1 MIESMNDASRNL
13 EKALQVLEQAKQRVA
28 NEKKKQNEK
37 KRKAEKNRHKYI
49 MGGIVVKYFS
59 DCYRYDEGELNRI
72 LSVALQTREC
82 NVTQASQCRYI
93 SKIKAESRETTPPQ
107 STLPPNAPK
116 EYADRATLWNA
127 VELSEKGQK
136 SQLARMLKASLPN
149 EWSYEFA
156 EEVVRDYVQR
166 NFIDKGMC
174 ADWAIHDSE
183 NDKGQRNLHIHVLL
197 TMRPITENGEWGAK
211 QKKIYDL
218 DENGEKIPVID
229 KKTGQQKVD
238 KRNRKQW
245 KCHTADSTDW
255 NSKENAKMW
264 RKDLADT
271 INATNEQL
279 GIAVHWEHRSFKEQG
294 IDREPTIHIG
304 AVANAL
310 ERKGILTERG
320 NINREI
326 IKNNILL
333 EQAKEMLMLAKQE
346 LHSAQYAKIKSTAV
360 SVKNEVMEMIAKV
373 RERKSRLDLPVV
385 SGKHLRKISDR
396 TALQSAE
403 NAEKF
408 ITTRKIDSFESLA
421 KFTADK
427 EQKYS
432 QLETVHLS
440 KGQKLSRL
448 KELSKM
454 YALYAPIQATYK
466 ESQSLK
472 GLAKMRYDKE
482 HKDSLSKYP
491 ELKERIQSLLQN
503 GEKITPKQW
512 NAEIQSLQSE
522 YDSIGKEQTKTAT
535 ELAYAEVISYNKKN
549 LERELENESRQ
560 HNRQQG
566 RPKRREEAI

>member
-1 MIESMNDASRNL
+1 MHSEI
-13 EKALQVLEQAKQRVA
+13 
-28 NEKKKQNEK
+28 
-37 KRKAEKNRHKYI
+37 
-49 MGGIVVKYFS
+49 
-59 DCYRYDEGELNRI
+59 
-72 LSVALQTREC
+72 
-82 NVTQASQCRYI
+82 
-93 SKIKAESRETTPPQ
+93 
-107 STLPPNAPK
+107 TLPPNAPK

-149 EWSYEFA
+149 EWSYELA

-166 NFIDKGMC
+166 NFVDKGMC

-183 NDKGQRNLHIHVLL
+183 NDKGQRNLHIHVML
-197 TMRPITENGEWGAK
+197 TLRPLTEKGEWGAK
-211 QKKIYDL
+211 QKK
-218 DENGEKIPVID
+218 VS
-229 KKTGQQKVD
+229 GQQKVD

-245 KCHTADSTDW
+245 KCHTVENTDW
-255 NSKENAKMW
+255 NSRENAKMW

-279 GIAVHWEHRSFKEQG
+279 GIALHWEHRSFKEQG

-310 ERKGILTERG
+310 ERKGIQTERG

-326 IKNNILL
+326 IKNNLLL
-333 EQAKEMLMLAKQE
+333 EQVKEMLMLAKQE
-346 LHSAQYAKIKSTAV
+346 LHSAQYEKIKNTAV

-373 RERKSRLDLPVV
+373 RERKGRLDLPIV

-396 TALQSAE
+396 TALQSAD

-427 EQKYS
+427 EQRY
-432 QLETVHLS
+432 QELETVHLS
-440 KGQKLSRL
+440 KGQKLNRL

-472 GLAKMRYDKE
+472 GFAKMKYDKE
-482 HKDSLSKYP
+482 HKDSLLKYP
-491 ELKERIQSLLQN
+491 ELKERMQSLLQN

-512 NAEIQSLQSE
+512 KAEIQSLQSE
-522 YDSIGKEQTKTAT
+522 YDSISKEQTKTAT
-535 ELAYAEVISYNKKN
+535 ELAYVEVIGYNKKN
-549 LERELENESRQ
+549 LERELQNESRQ
-560 HNRQQG
+560 HNRQQN
-566 RPKRREEAI
+566 RTKRRKEEI

>member
-1 MIESMNDASRNL
+1 M
-13 EKALQVLEQAKQRVA
+13 
-28 NEKKKQNEK
+28 
-37 KRKAEKNRHKYI
+37 
-49 MGGIVVKYFS
+49 
-59 DCYRYDEGELNRI
+59 
-72 LSVALQTREC
+72 
-82 NVTQASQCRYI
+82 
-93 SKIKAESRETTPPQ
+93 
-107 STLPPNAPK
+107 
-116 EYADRATLWNA
+116 
-127 VELSEKGQK
+127 
-136 SQLARMLKASLPN
+136 
-149 EWSYEFA
+149 
-156 EEVVRDYVQR
+156 QR
-166 NFIDKGMC
+166 NFVDKGMC

-183 NDKGQRNLHIHVLL
+183 NDKGQRNLYIHVLF
-197 TMRPITENGEWGAK
+197 TMRPLTENGEWGAK
-211 QKKIYDL
+211 TKKVYEL

-245 KCHTADSTDW
+245 KCHTVENTDW
-255 NSKENAKMW
+255 NSRENAKMW

-279 GIAVHWEHRSFKEQG
+279 GIALHWEHRSFKEQG

-310 ERKGILTERG
+310 ERKGIQTERG

-326 IKNNILL
+326 IKNNLLL
-333 EQAKEMLMLAKQE
+333 EQVKEMLMLARQE
-346 LHSAQYAKIKSTAV
+346 LHSAQYATYKSTQIKNTAV

-373 RERKSRLDLPVV
+373 RERKGRLDLPIV

-396 TALQSAE
+396 TALQSAD

-421 KFTADK
+421 NFTADK
-427 EQKYS
+427 EQRY
-432 QLETVHLS
+432 QELETVHLS
-440 KGQKLSRL
+440 KGQKLNRL

-472 GLAKMRYDKE
+472 GFAKMKYDKE

-503 GEKITPKQW
+503 GGKITPKQW
-512 NAEIQSLQSE
+512 KAEIQSLQSE

-549 LERELENESRQ
+549 LDRELQNESRQ

-566 RPKRREEAI
+566 RMKRRAEEI

>member
-1 MIESMNDASRNL
+1 MSEYDGQTYRP
-13 EKALQVLEQAKQRVA
+13 
-28 NEKKKQNEK
+28 
-37 KRKAEKNRHKYI
+37 KYHEDLVHSEI
-49 MGGIVVKYFS
+49 
-59 DCYRYDEGELNRI
+59 
-72 LSVALQTREC
+72 
-82 NVTQASQCRYI
+82 
-93 SKIKAESRETTPPQ
+93 
-107 STLPPNAPK
+107 TLPPNAPK
-116 EYADRATLWNA
+116 EYADRAILWNA
-127 VELSEKGQK
+127 VELEEKRQDA
-136 SQLARMLKASLPN
+136 QLARMLKASLPN
-149 EWSYEFA
+149 EWSYELA
-156 EEVVRDYVQR
+156 EEVVSDYVQR
-166 NFIDKGMC
+166 NFVDKGMC

-183 NDKGQRNLHIHVLL
+183 NDKGQRNLHIHVML
-197 TMRPITENGEWGAK
+197 TLRPLTEKGEWGAK
-211 QKKIYDL
+211 QKKVYDL
-218 DENGEKIPVID
+218 DENGERIPIID

-255 NSKENAKMW
+255 NSQENAKMW

-279 GIAVHWEHRSFKEQG
+279 GIALHWEHRSFKEQG

-310 ERKGILTERG
+310 ERKGIQTERG

-326 IKNNILL
+326 IRNNMLL
-333 EQAKEMLMLAKQE
+333 EQAKEMLMFAKQE
-346 LHSAQYAKIKSTAV
+346 VHSAQYEKIKNTAV

-373 RERKSRLDLPVV
+373 RGRKGRLDLPIV
-385 SGKHLRKISDR
+385 SGKHLRKIADR
-396 TALQSAE
+396 TALQSAD

-408 ITTRKIDSFESLA
+408 ITTRKIDSFESLVN
-421 KFTADK
+421 FTADR

-454 YALYAPIQATYK
+454 YALFAPVQATYK

-472 GLAKMRYDKE
+472 GIAKMRYDKE
-482 HKDSLSKYP
+482 HKDSLLKYP
-491 ELKERIQSLLQN
+491 ELKERMQSLLQN

-512 NAEIQSLQSE
+512 KAEIQSLQSE

-535 ELAYAEVISYNKKN
+535 ELAYAEVIGYNKKN
-549 LERELENESRQ
+549 LERELQNE
-560 HNRQQG
+560 NRQQN
-566 RPKRREEAI
+566 RQQSKTKRREEEI

>member
-1 MIESMNDASRNL
+1 MGNVTKQASTRFSIVERSKGQSAI
-13 EKALQVLEQAKQRVA
+13 EKA
-28 NEKKKQNEK
+28 
-37 KRKAEKNRHKYI
+37 
-49 MGGIVVKYFS
+49 S
-59 DCYRYDEGELNRI
+59 
-72 LSVALQTREC
+72 
-82 NVTQASQCRYI
+82 YI
-93 SKIKAESRETTPPQ
+93 SRSILVSEFDGQTYRPKYHEDLVHSEI
-107 STLPPNAPK
+107 TLPPNAPK
-116 EYADRATLWNA
+116 EYADRAALWNA

-149 EWSYEFA
+149 EWSYELA

-166 NFIDKGMC
+166 NFVDKGMC

-197 TMRPITENGEWGAK
+197 TMRPLTENGEWGAK
-211 QKKIYDL
+211 QKKVYDL

-279 GIAVHWEHRSFKEQG
+279 GIALHWEHRSFKEQG
-294 IDREPTIHIG
+294 IDRDPTIHIG

-310 ERKGILTERG
+310 ECKG
-320 NINREI
+320 
-326 IKNNILL
+326 
-333 EQAKEMLMLAKQE
+333 
-346 LHSAQYAKIKSTAV
+346 
-360 SVKNEVMEMIAKV
+360 
-373 RERKSRLDLPVV
+373 RLDLPIV

-396 TALQSAE
+396 NRKSNAAALDSQSAD

-421 KFTADK
+421 QFTADR
-427 EQKYS
+427 EQKYQ

-440 KGQKLSRL
+440 KGQKLNRL

-454 YALYAPIQATYK
+454 YALFAPIQATYK

-472 GLAKMRYDKE
+472 RLTKTRYDKE

-491 ELKERIQSLLQN
+491 ELKERMQSLLQN

-512 NAEIQSLQSE
+512 KAEIQSLQSE

-535 ELAYAEVISYNKKN
+535 ELAYAEVIDYNKKN
-549 LERELENESRQ
+549 LERELQNESRQ
-560 HNRQQG
+560 HNRQQNKT
-566 RPKRREEAI
+566 KRREEEI

>member
-1 MIESMNDASRNL
+1 MGNVTKQASTRFSIVKRSKGQSAI
-13 EKALQVLEQAKQRVA
+13 EKA
-28 NEKKKQNEK
+28 
-37 KRKAEKNRHKYI
+37 
-49 MGGIVVKYFS
+49 S
-59 DCYRYDEGELNRI
+59 
-72 LSVALQTREC
+72 
-82 NVTQASQCRYI
+82 YI
-93 SKIKAESRETTPPQ
+93 SRSILVSEFDGQTYRPKYHEDLVHSEI
-107 STLPPNAPK
+107 TLPPNAPK
-116 EYADRATLWNA
+116 EYADRAALWNA

-149 EWSYEFA
+149 EWSYELA

-166 NFIDKGMC
+166 NFVDKGMC

-197 TMRPITENGEWGAK
+197 TMRPLTENGEWGAK
-211 QKKIYDL
+211 QKMIYDL

-279 GIAVHWEHRSFKEQG
+279 GIALHWEHRSFKEQG

-310 ERKGILTERG
+310 ERKGIQTERG

-326 IKNNILL
+326 IKNNMLL

-346 LHSAQYAKIKSTAV
+346 LHSAQYAAYKGTQIKNTAV
-360 SVKNEVMEMIAKV
+360 SREKCQQVGIEVMEMIARV
-373 RERKSRLDLPVV
+373 RERKGRLDLPIV

-396 TALQSAE
+396 NRKSNAAALDSQSAD

-421 KFTADK
+421 KFTADR
-427 EQKYS
+427 EQKYQ

-440 KGQKLSRL
+440 KEQKLNRL

-454 YALYAPIQATYK
+454 YALFAPIQATYK

-472 GLAKMRYDKE
+472 RFTKTRYDKE

-491 ELKERIQSLLQN
+491 ELKERMQNLLQN
-503 GEKITPKQW
+503 GEKVTPKQW
-512 NAEIQSLQSE
+512 KAEIQSLQSE
-522 YDSIGKEQTKTAT
+522 YDSIGREQTKTAT

-549 LERELENESRQ
+549 LERGLQNENRQ
-560 HNRQQG
+560 HNRQQN
-566 RPKRREEAI
+566 RTKRREEEI

>member
-1 MIESMNDASRNL
+1 
-13 EKALQVLEQAKQRVA
+13 
-28 NEKKKQNEK
+28 
-37 KRKAEKNRHKYI
+37 
-49 MGGIVVKYFS
+49 
-59 DCYRYDEGELNRI
+59 
-72 LSVALQTREC
+72 
-82 NVTQASQCRYI
+82 
-93 SKIKAESRETTPPQ
+93 
-107 STLPPNAPK
+107 
-116 EYADRATLWNA
+116 
-127 VELSEKGQK
+127 
-136 SQLARMLKASLPN
+136 
-149 EWSYEFA
+149 
-156 EEVVRDYVQR
+156 
-166 NFIDKGMC
+166 MC

-197 TMRPITENGEWGAK
+197 TMRPLTENGEWGAK

-229 KKTGQQKVD
+229 KRTGQQKVD

-255 NSKENAKMW
+255 NSRENAKMW

-279 GIAVHWEHRSFKEQG
+279 GIALHWEHRSFKEQG

-310 ERKGILTERG
+310 ERKGIQTERG

-326 IKNNILL
+326 IKNNMLL
-333 EQAKEMLMLAKQE
+333 EQAKAMLELAKQE
-346 LHSAQYAKIKSTAV
+346 VQSIQYATYKSTQIKNMAV
-360 SVKNEVMEMIAKV
+360 SMKNEVMEMIAKV
-373 RERKSRLDLPVV
+373 RERKGRLDLPII
-385 SGKHLRKISDR
+385 SGKHLRKVSDR
-396 TALQSAE
+396 TALQSAD

-427 EQKYS
+427 EQRYQ

-440 KGQKLSRL
+440 KGQKLNRL

-472 GLAKMRYDKE
+472 GLAKMKYDKE
-482 HKDSLSKYP
+482 HKDSLSKYT
-491 ELKERIQSLLQN
+491 ELKERMQSLLQN

-512 NAEIQSLQSE
+512 KAEIQSLQSE
-522 YDSIGKEQTKTAT
+522 YDSIGREQTKTAT
-535 ELAYAEVISYNKKN
+535 ELAYAEVISYNRKN
-549 LERELENESRQ
+549 LERELQNESRQ
-560 HNRQQG
+560 QNRQQV
-566 RPKRREEAI
+566 KRVLSETLE

>member
-1 MIESMNDASRNL
+1 M
-13 EKALQVLEQAKQRVA
+13 
-28 NEKKKQNEK
+28 
-37 KRKAEKNRHKYI
+37 
-49 MGGIVVKYFS
+49 
-59 DCYRYDEGELNRI
+59 
-72 LSVALQTREC
+72 
-82 NVTQASQCRYI
+82 
-93 SKIKAESRETTPPQ
+93 
-107 STLPPNAPK
+107 
-116 EYADRATLWNA
+116 
-127 VELSEKGQK
+127 
-136 SQLARMLKASLPN
+136 
-149 EWSYEFA
+149 
-156 EEVVRDYVQR
+156 
-166 NFIDKGMC
+166 
-174 ADWAIHDSE
+174 
-183 NDKGQRNLHIHVLL
+183 
-197 TMRPITENGEWGAK
+197 
-211 QKKIYDL
+211 
-218 DENGEKIPVID
+218 
-229 KKTGQQKVD
+229 
-238 KRNRKQW
+238 
-245 KCHTADSTDW
+245 
-255 NSKENAKMW
+255 
-264 RKDLADT
+264 
-271 INATNEQL
+271 
-279 GIAVHWEHRSFKEQG
+279 
-294 IDREPTIHIG
+294 
-304 AVANAL
+304 
-310 ERKGILTERG
+310 
-320 NINREI
+320 
-326 IKNNILL
+326 LL

-346 LHSAQYAKIKSTAV
+346 FHSAQYAMYKSTQIKNAAV

-373 RERKSRLDLPVV
+373 RERKGRLDLPIV

-396 TALQSAE
+396 TALQSAD

-421 KFTADK
+421 KFTADR

-432 QLETVHLS
+432 QLETAHLS
-440 KGQKLSRL
+440 KGQKLNRL

>member
-1 MIESMNDASRNL
+1 MGNVTKQASTRFSIVKRSKGQSAVEKASYISRN
-13 EKALQVLEQAKQRVA
+13 VLVSGFDGQTYRP
-28 NEKKKQNEK
+28 
-37 KRKAEKNRHKYI
+37 KYHEDLVHSEI
-49 MGGIVVKYFS
+49 
-59 DCYRYDEGELNRI
+59 
-72 LSVALQTREC
+72 
-82 NVTQASQCRYI
+82 
-93 SKIKAESRETTPPQ
+93 
-107 STLPPNAPK
+107 TLPLNAPK
-116 EYADRATLWNA
+116 EYADRATLWNV

-149 EWSYEFA
+149 EWSYELA

-166 NFIDKGMC
+166 NFVDKGMC

-197 TMRPITENGEWGAK
+197 TMRPLTENGEWGAK
-211 QKKIYDL
+211 TKKVYVL
-218 DENGEKIPVID
+218 DENGERVPLID

-245 KCHTADSTDW
+245 KCQTIESTDW
-255 NSKENAKMW
+255 NSRENAKMW

-279 GIAVHWEHRSFKEQG
+279 EIAVHWEHRSFKEQG

-310 ERKGILTERG
+310 ERKGIQTERG

-326 IKNNILL
+326 IKNNLLL

-346 LHSAQYAKIKSTAV
+346 LHSAQYATYKSTQIKNTAV

-373 RERKSRLDLPVV
+373 KERKGRLALPIV
-385 SGKHLRKISDR
+385 SGKHLRKIADR
-396 TALQSAE
+396 TALQSAD

-421 KFTADK
+421 KFIADR
-427 EQKYS
+427 EQKYQ

-440 KGQKLSRL
+440 KGQKLNRL

-454 YALYAPIQATYK
+454 YALFAPIQATYK

-491 ELKERIQSLLQN
+491 ELKERMQSLLQN

-512 NAEIQSLQSE
+512 KAE

-549 LERELENESRQ
+549 LERELQNESRQ
-560 HNRQQG
+560 HNRQQSKT
-566 RPKRREEAI
+566 KRREEEI

>member
-1 MIESMNDASRNL
+1 MGNVTKQASTRFSIVKRSKGQSAV
-13 EKALQVLEQAKQRVA
+13 EKA
-28 NEKKKQNEK
+28 
-37 KRKAEKNRHKYI
+37 
-49 MGGIVVKYFS
+49 S
-59 DCYRYDEGELNRI
+59 
-72 LSVALQTREC
+72 
-82 NVTQASQCRYI
+82 YI
-93 SKIKAESRETTPPQ
+93 SRSVLVSEFDGQTYRPKYHEDLVHSEI
-107 STLPPNAPK
+107 TLPPNAPK

-149 EWSYEFA
+149 EWSYELT

-166 NFIDKGMC
+166 NFVDKGMC

-197 TMRPITENGEWGAK
+197 TMRPLTENGEWGAK

-218 DENGEKIPVID
+218 DENGERIPVID
-229 KKTGQQKVD
+229 KKTGRQKVD

-255 NSKENAKMW
+255 NSQENAKMW

-279 GIAVHWEHRSFKEQG
+279 GIALHWEHRSFKEQG

-310 ERKGILTERG
+310 ERKGIQTERG

-326 IKNNILL
+326 IRNNMLL
-333 EQAKEMLMLAKQE
+333 EQAKEMLMFAKQE
-346 LHSAQYAKIKSTAV
+346 VHSAQYEKIKNTAV

-373 RERKSRLDLPVV
+373 RGRKGRLDLPIV
-385 SGKHLRKISDR
+385 SGKHLRKIADR
-396 TALQSAE
+396 TALQSAD

-408 ITTRKIDSFESLA
+408 ITTRKIDSFESLVN
-421 KFTADK
+421 FTADR

-440 KGQKLSRL
+440 KGQKLNRL

-472 GLAKMRYDKE
+472 GFAKMKYDKE

-491 ELKERIQSLLQN
+491 ELKERMQSLLQN

-512 NAEIQSLQSE
+512 KAEIQSLQFE
-522 YDSIGKEQTKTAT
+522 YDSIGKEQSKTAA
-535 ELAYAEVISYNKKN
+535 ELAFAEVISYNKKN
-549 LERELENESRQ
+549 LARELQNESRQ
-560 HNRQQG
+560 HSKQQSKI
-566 RPKRREEAI
+566 KRREEEI

>member
-1 MIESMNDASRNL
+1 MANITKQASTRFSIVKRSKGQSAV
-13 EKALQVLEQAKQRVA
+13 EKA
-28 NEKKKQNEK
+28 
-37 KRKAEKNRHKYI
+37 
-49 MGGIVVKYFS
+49 S
-59 DCYRYDEGELNRI
+59 
-72 LSVALQTREC
+72 
-82 NVTQASQCRYI
+82 YI
-93 SKIKAESRETTPPQ
+93 SRSILVSEYDGQTYRPKYHEDLVHSEISLPQ
-107 STLPPNAPK
+107 NAPK

-149 EWSYEFA
+149 EWSYELA

-166 NFIDKGMC
+166 NFVDKGMC

-197 TMRPITENGEWGAK
+197 TMRPLTENGEWGAK
-211 QKKIYDL
+211 TKKIYVL
-218 DENGEKIPVID
+218 DENGERIPLID

-245 KCHTADSTDW
+245 KCQTVESTDW
-255 NSKENAKMW
+255 NSRENAMMW
-264 RKDLADT
+264 RRDLADT

-294 IDREPTIHIG
+294 IDKEPTIHIG

-310 ERKGILTERG
+310 ERKGIQTERG

-326 IKNNILL
+326 IRGNVLL
-333 EQAKEMLMLAKQE
+333 EQAKEMLELAKQE
-346 LHSAQYAKIKSTAV
+346 VRSIQYSGLKEVAV
-360 SVKNEVMEMIAKV
+360 NVKNEVMEMIAKV
-373 RERKSRLDLPVV
+373 AKRKGRLDLPIV
-385 SGKHLRKISDR
+385 SGKYLRKISDR
-396 TALQSAE
+396 TALQSAD

-408 ITTRKIDSFESLA
+408 IVSRKIDSFENLA
-421 KFTADK
+421 KFTADR
-427 EQKYS
+427 EQKYR

-472 GLAKMRYDKE
+472 GLAKMKYDKE
-482 HKDSLSKYP
+482 HKESLAKYP
-491 ELKERIQSLLQN
+491 ELKERMQNLLQQ

-512 NAEIQSLQSE
+512 KAEMQSLQAE
-522 YDSIGKEQTKTAT
+522 YDSISKEQSKTAT
-535 ELAYAEVISYNKKN
+535 ELAYAEVISYNRKN
-549 LERELENESRQ
+549 LARELQNESRQ
-560 HNRQQG
+560 HNRQQDKV
-566 RPKRREEAI
+566 KRREKEI

>member
-1 MIESMNDASRNL
+1 MADVAKQASTRFSIVKRSGGQSAV
-13 EKALQVLEQAKQRVA
+13 EKA
-28 NEKKKQNEK
+28 
-37 KRKAEKNRHKYI
+37 
-49 MGGIVVKYFS
+49 S
-59 DCYRYDEGELNRI
+59 
-72 LSVALQTREC
+72 
-82 NVTQASQCRYI
+82 YI
-93 SKIKAESRETTPPQ
+93 SRSILVSEFDGQTYRPKYHEDLVHSEIS
-107 STLPPNAPK
+107 LPPNAPK

-127 VELSEKGQK
+127 VELSEKRQDA
-136 SQLARMLKASLPN
+136 QLARMLKASLPN
-149 EWSYEFA
+149 EWSYELA

-166 NFIDKGMC
+166 NFVDKGMC

-197 TMRPITENGEWGAK
+197 TLRPIKENGEWGAK
-211 QKKIYDL
+211 QKKVYEL
-218 DENGEKIPVID
+218 DENGEKIPLID

-245 KCHTADSTDW
+245 KCKTIDSTDW

-279 GIAVHWEHRSFKEQG
+279 GIAVRWEHRSFKEQG

-310 ERKGILTERG
+310 ERKGIQTERG

-326 IKNNILL
+326 IKRNALL
-333 EQAKEMLMLAKQE
+333 EQAKEMLEFAKQE
-346 LHSAQYAKIKSTAV
+346 VQSIQYSKIKDAAV
-360 SVKNEVMEMIAKV
+360 SVKNEVLEMIAKV
-373 RERKSRLDLPVV
+373 VKRKGRLDLPIV
-385 SGKHLRKISDR
+385 SGKHLRRISNR
-396 TALQSAE
+396 ELLQSAD

-408 ITTRKIDSFESLA
+408 ITTRSIDSFENLEQ
-421 KFTADK
+421 FTADR
-427 EQKYS
+427 ERRYG
-432 QLETVHLS
+432 QLEEVHLS

-454 YALYAPIQATYK
+454 YALYEPYRITYK

-472 GLAKMRYDKE
+472 GIAKLKYDSE
-482 HKDSLSKYP
+482 HKDSLAKYP
-491 ELKERIQSLLQN
+491 ELRERMQSLLEQ

-512 NAEIQSLQSE
+512 KAEIHSLQSE
-522 YDSIGKEQTKTAT
+522 YDSIGKEKSKTAT

-549 LERELENESRQ
+549 LERELQNESRQ

-566 RPKRREEAI
+566 RTKRREEEI

>member
-1 MIESMNDASRNL
+1 MSEYDGQTYRP
-13 EKALQVLEQAKQRVA
+13 
-28 NEKKKQNEK
+28 
-37 KRKAEKNRHKYI
+37 KYHEDL
-49 MGGIVVKYFS
+49 VHS
-59 DCYRYDEGELNRI
+59 E
-72 LSVALQTREC
+72 
-82 NVTQASQCRYI
+82 I
-93 SKIKAESRETTPPQ
+93 S
-107 STLPPNAPK
+107 LPPNAPK

-149 EWSYEFA
+149 EWSYELA

-166 NFIDKGMC
+166 NFVDKGMC

-197 TMRPITENGEWGAK
+197 TMRPLTENGEWGAK
-211 QKKIYDL
+211 TKKVYVL
-218 DENGEKIPVID
+218 DENGERVPFID

-238 KRNRKQW
+238 KRIRKQW
-245 KCHTADSTDW
+245 KCQTVESTDW
-255 NSKENAKMW
+255 NSQENARKW

-304 AVANAL
+304 AIANAL
-310 ERKGILTERG
+310 ERKG
-320 NINREI
+320 
-326 IKNNILL
+326 
-333 EQAKEMLMLAKQE
+333 
-346 LHSAQYAKIKSTAV
+346 
-360 SVKNEVMEMIAKV
+360 
-373 RERKSRLDLPVV
+373 RLDLPIV
-385 SGKHLRKISDR
+385 SGKHLRRISDR
-396 TALQSAE
+396 TALQSAD

-421 KFTADK
+421 KYTADK
-427 EQKYS
+427 EQRYQ

-454 YALYAPIQATYK
+454 YALYAPIQAEYK

-472 GLAKMRYDKE
+472 GFAKMRYDKE

-491 ELKERIQSLLQN
+491 ELKERMQSLLQN
-503 GEKITPKQW
+503 GEKITLKQW
-512 NAEIQSLQSE
+512 KAEIQSLQV
-522 YDSIGKEQTKTAT
+522 DCNSIGKEQTKTAT

-549 LERELENESRQ
+549 LERELQNESRR
-560 HNRQQG
+560 HNRQQS
-566 RPKRREEAI
+566 RTKRREEEI

>member
-1 MIESMNDASRNL
+1 MGNVIKQASTRFSIVKRSKGQSAV
-13 EKALQVLEQAKQRVA
+13 EKA
-28 NEKKKQNEK
+28 
-37 KRKAEKNRHKYI
+37 
-49 MGGIVVKYFS
+49 S
-59 DCYRYDEGELNRI
+59 
-72 LSVALQTREC
+72 
-82 NVTQASQCRYI
+82 YI
-93 SKIKAESRETTPPQ
+93 SRSILVSEFDGQTYRPKYHEDLVHSEI
-107 STLPPNAPK
+107 TLPPNAPK

-149 EWSYEFA
+149 EWSYELA

-166 NFIDKGMC
+166 NFVDKGMC

-197 TMRPITENGEWGAK
+197 TMRPLTENGEWRAK
-211 QKKIYDL
+211 TKKVYVF
-218 DENGEKIPVID
+218 DENGERVPLID

-245 KCHTADSTDW
+245 KCQTVESTDW
-255 NSKENAKMW
+255 NSKENAKIW

-310 ERKGILTERG
+310 ERKGIQTERG

-326 IKNNILL
+326 IKNNLLL

-346 LHSAQYAKIKSTAV
+346 LHSTQYAAYKNKSTQIKSTAV

-373 RERKSRLDLPVV
+373 REHKGRLDLPIV
-385 SGKHLRKISDR
+385 SGKHLRRISDR
-396 TALQSAE
+396 TALQSAD

-421 KFTADK
+421 KFTADR
-427 EQKYS
+427 EQKYQ
-432 QLETVHLS
+432 QLETVYLS

-454 YALYAPIQATYK
+454 YALFVPIQATYK

-491 ELKERIQSLLQN
+491 ELKERMQSLLQN
-503 GEKITPKQW
+503 GEKVTPKQW
-512 NAEIQSLQSE
+512 KAEIQSLQSE
-522 YDSIGKEQTKTAT
+522 YDSIGREQSKTAT
-535 ELAYAEVISYNKKN
+535 ELAYAEVISYNRKN
-549 LERELENESRQ
+549 LARELQNESRQ
-560 HNRQQG
+560 HDRQQG
-566 RPKRREEAI
+566 RTKRREEEI

>member
-1 MIESMNDASRNL
+1 MGNVTKQASTRFSIVKRSKGQSAV
-13 EKALQVLEQAKQRVA
+13 EKA
-28 NEKKKQNEK
+28 
-37 KRKAEKNRHKYI
+37 
-49 MGGIVVKYFS
+49 S
-59 DCYRYDEGELNRI
+59 
-72 LSVALQTREC
+72 
-82 NVTQASQCRYI
+82 YI
-93 SKIKAESRETTPPQ
+93 SRSILVSEFDGQTYRPKYHEDLVHSEI
-107 STLPPNAPK
+107 TLPPNAPK
-116 EYADRATLWNA
+116 EYADRAALWNA

-149 EWSYEFA
+149 EWSYELA

-166 NFIDKGMC
+166 NFVDKGMC

-197 TMRPITENGEWGAK
+197 TMRPLTENGEWGAK

-279 GIAVHWEHRSFKEQG
+279 GIAVLWEHRSFKEQG

-310 ERKGILTERG
+310 ERKGIQTERG

-326 IKNNILL
+326 IKNNMLL

-346 LHSAQYAKIKSTAV
+346 LHSAQYAAYKGTQIKNTAV
-360 SVKNEVMEMIAKV
+360 SREKCQQVGIEVMEMIARV
-373 RERKSRLDLPVV
+373 RERKGRLDLPIV

-396 TALQSAE
+396 NRKSNAAALDSQSAD

-421 KFTADK
+421 KFTADR
-427 EQKYS
+427 EQKYQ

-440 KGQKLSRL
+440 KEQKLNRL

-454 YALYAPIQATYK
+454 YALFAPIQATYK

-472 GLAKMRYDKE
+472 RFTKTRYDKE

-491 ELKERIQSLLQN
+491 ELKERMQNLLQN
-503 GEKITPKQW
+503 GEKVTPKQW
-512 NAEIQSLQSE
+512 KAEIQSLQSE
-522 YDSIGKEQTKTAT
+522 YDSIGREQTKTAT

-549 LERELENESRQ
+549 LERGLQNENRQ
-560 HNRQQG
+560 HNRQQN
-566 RPKRREEAI
+566 RTKRREEEI